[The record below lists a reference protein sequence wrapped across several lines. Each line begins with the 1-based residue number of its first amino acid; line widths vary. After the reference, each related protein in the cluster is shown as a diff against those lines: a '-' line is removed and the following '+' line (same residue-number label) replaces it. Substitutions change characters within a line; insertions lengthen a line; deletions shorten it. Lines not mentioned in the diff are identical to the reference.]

1 MLSRDSVTVSVDA
14 VCFYK
19 VPFFQ
24 SIGFHLFSVYS
35 VPSFFSLWGSVFFQ
49 SMGLYLV
56 SVYGVPSL
64 LILLLKRTI
73 SIQGSIFSIHVK
85 PSYVCWLSTCWDNF
99 LNQGFSI
106 SALWNQ
112 LISTHLLE
120 TIMSPFLH
128 QIFPVSNHKCSQKEI
143 WEVGKVKIGGVGSG
157 HCWSTMGPIYKKIH
171 VINFIHFLLSAR
183 RDRA

>member
-1 MLSRDSVTVSVDA
+1 M
-14 VCFYK
+14 
-19 VPFFQ
+19 
-24 SIGFHLFSVYS
+24 GFRLFSVYGAIS
-35 VPSFFSLWGSVFFQ
+35 CFSL
-49 SMGLYLV
+49 
-56 SVYGVPSL
+56 
-64 LILLLKRTI
+64 R
-73 SIQGSIFSIHVK
+73 GSIFVNSAFKTYNKYSRFDLFYSRQTFLCVLAFNLLRQLPQSGIFHLSFVK
-85 PSYVCWLSTCWDNF
+85 PAH
-99 LNQGFSI
+99 I
-106 SALWNQ
+106 
-112 LISTHLLE
+112 HLLE